1 MKADI
6 FGLYAITAETN
17 NSEQLLLKVEAAL
30 RGGAGAIQYRDKSA
44 DIARQHEQASELK
57 LLCAQYRVPLIVNDH
72 LRLAALVDADGV
84 HLGMHDG
91 AIEEARIVLGPEKII
106 GVSCYADTER
116 ALTAQKRGADY
127 VAFGCFFPSQ
137 TKPHAPSV
145 PLEVLDEAGARLQIS
160 IIAIGG
166 ITLENASLVI
176 ERGADA
182 IAVLGSLF
190 HHPDVTER
198 ARQFCDLFKVES
210 EE

>member
-1 MKADI
+1 MKADV
-6 FGLYAITAETN
+6 FGLYAITAETD
-17 NSEQLLLKVEAAL
+17 NSEQLLLEVDAAL

-57 LLCAQYRVPLIVNDH
+57 LLCAKYHVPLIINDH

-91 AIEEARIVLGPEKII
+91 AIEEARIILGPEKLI
-106 GVSCYADTER
+106 GISCYADADR

-127 VAFGCFFPSQ
+127 AAFGCFFSSQ
-137 TKPHAPSV
+137 TKPHATRA
-145 PLEVLDEAGARLQIS
+145 PLAVLDEAAARLQIS
-160 IIAIGG
+160 IVAIGG
-166 ITLENASLVI
+166 ITLDNAPLVV

-182 IAVLGSLF
+182 IAVLGALF
-190 HHPDVTER
+190 HHPHITER